1 MITAVRQKWW
11 KENQQTFKASHSDEL
26 CAFWEMNCWVYNK
39 KLERHKSTG
48 PAWWTGDN
56 YSNKEACK
64 ITDSLKRFLENNLEY
79 SDEEIILWEVLV
91 SLTIKIVYLRKMKAL
106 IENLHKT

>member
-1 MITAVRQKWW
+1 MITAIRQKWW
-11 KENQQTFKASHSDEL
+11 KENQQTFKVSAV
-26 CAFWEMNCWVYNK
+26 MNCVLFERWTAGFITK

-56 YSNKEACK
+56 YSNKETCK
-64 ITDSLKRFLENNLEY
+64 ITDSLKGFLKNNLEY
-79 SDEEIILWEVLV
+79 SDEEITLWEVLV
-91 SLTIKIVYLRKMKAL
+91 SLTTKIVYLRKMKAL